1 MTDLEFIEQSLEN
14 RKRKLEKKIDGNWGM
29 EYEWGQ
35 LDVVKDVIQ
44 TIKILKGE
52 LKNERKDF

>member
-29 EYEWGQ
+29 EYECGQ
-35 LDVVKDVIQ
+35 LDAVKDVLR

-52 LKNERKDF
+52 LKK